1 MAQHTTITQEH
12 EIEIQSAL
20 AAAVCRHHWVIQPAT
35 GPVSAGLCQVCGESR
50 EFKNYVE
57 ASTWGDDK
65 SAARSRNQV
74 VEETVADHIEKDEEE
89 NRGTSH
95 EQHG

>member
-1 MAQHTTITQEH
+1 MAQRTTIAPELGI
-12 EIEIQSAL
+12 EIESTP
-20 AAAVCRHHWVIQPAT
+20 AVAGCRHHWVIQPAT
-35 GPVSAGLCQVCGESR
+35 GPVSAGVCQVCGESR

-65 SAARSRNQV
+65 SASRTRNQV

-89 NRGTSH
+89 
-95 EQHG
+95 